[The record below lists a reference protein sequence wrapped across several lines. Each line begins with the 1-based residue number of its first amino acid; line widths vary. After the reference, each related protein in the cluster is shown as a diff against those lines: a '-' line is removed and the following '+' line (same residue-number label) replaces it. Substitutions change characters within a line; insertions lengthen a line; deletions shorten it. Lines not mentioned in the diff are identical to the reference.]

1 MAATP
6 DLGLPAVFR
15 GTITYLQHLSDDGF
29 ASLVEWL
36 NDTSPATATDVAI
49 DSLADLLPRETDS
62 SATRLLE
69 FAMST
74 RRLVSTLDVDSE
86 TIAQALSRALAGPE
100 EAVDEKLAI
109 RLRQLLDTDFVNIR
123 SKVLGLM
130 HESERRLADSRCM
143 TDLRPVLAKARTVDE
158 VIGFVVLHTLR
169 LDVRGSRDDPVFV
182 TVGNADLRKLRA
194 TIERAIQKEDM
205 LTRLLDNWKL
215 EDLTVREVYDDADQ

>member
-1 MAATP
+1 MVATP
-6 DLGLPAVFR
+6 DLGLPAIFR
-15 GTITYLQHLSDDGF
+15 GTITYLQHLSDDDF

-36 NDTSPATATDVAI
+36 NDTSPATDADVAI
-49 DSLADLLPRETDS
+49 DSLVDLLPRETDS
-62 SATRLLE
+62 RVTRFLE

-86 TIAQALSRALAGPE
+86 TIARALSRALAGPE

-130 HESERRLADSRCM
+130 HESERQLTDSRCM
-143 TDLRPVLAKARTVDE
+143 TDLRPVFAKDETVDE

-182 TVGNADLRKLRA
+182 TVGNADLRKLRV

-205 LTRLLDNWKL
+205 LISLLENSKL
-215 EDLTVREVYDDADQ
+215 EDLTVREAYDDTAQ